1 MNRQRLFKTFN
12 EYTAYGRPHYKA
24 ARPGA
29 FELVRAKIA
38 YDYKFKDAVVDALL
52 ARFNDYC
59 DEDSHDAK
67 SSAKRADDNLRQSLK
82 TLGLSERDALIV
94 FKAVRA
100 AAFDCYCVDHNETR
114 RFAQ

>member
-1 MNRQRLFKTFN
+1 MNRQRLFKTFS

-38 YDYKFKDAVVDALL
+38 YDWKFKDVVVDALL
-52 ARFNDYC
+52 ARFNDYS
-59 DEDSHDAK
+59 DGDSRDNAK
-67 SSAKRADDNLRQSLK
+67 NLAKRADDTLRQSLK
-82 TLGLSERDALIV
+82 ALGLSERDALIV

-100 AAFDCYCVDHNETR
+100 AAYDCYCVNLNETR
-114 RFAQ
+114 DFA

>member
-1 MNRQRLFKTFN
+1 MNRQQLFETFS

-29 FELVRAKIA
+29 FELVHAKIA

-52 ARFNDYC
+52 ARFNEYC
-59 DEDSHDAK
+59 DEDSHDKK
-67 SSAKRADDNLRQSLK
+67 SIAKRADDNLRQSLK
-82 TLGLSERDALIV
+82 TLGLSERDALAV

-100 AAFDCYCVDHNETR
+100 AAFDWHSLELIETR